1 MKNIFLFFLSF
12 ACISINAQTIEIKGS
27 IKDST
32 YAIPYASVYIKSNP
46 KTGIMA
52 GSDGTFSLNVEKNML
67 PDTLVISFVGY
78 KTYYTPI
85 DTNVVDSLH
94 VLMEEDIINLA
105 EVSITSGKNVPKKS
119 RSEMGELLKMVKEQ
133 FLRDIENNEA
143 RYHTLSK
150 TSVAS
155 SDQILVYQESLADIY
170 EEDWKKKDMTQVLD
184 IKAYINPRVENYVE
198 NELSDTATQKKLGL
212 LDEKEDEDDN
222 DGDDDEIKEID
233 PSTNIKGLTV
243 TSAMIE
249 EMLDHDTKNWEFTAQ
264 TDTHYVLT
272 MKYKLGFLGIIKYRQ
287 TGVLYIDRLTY
298 SITKADNSFYVYV
311 NIPFG
316 KKLPDEFVGLI
327 NMINITSDKPLS
339 KFRLKKLTADF
350 TMTSDF
356 IHKNGTIYRG
366 DSYSHGNAI
375 ISSRQ
380 ATLDITLKSTQ
391 DILSIETES
400 PTPIT
405 EEETKIEPSVEII
418 KNM

>member
-1 MKNIFLFFLSF
+1 MKNIILFFLSF
-12 ACISINAQTIEIKGS
+12 MCVYVNAQMIEIKGS

-32 YAIPYASVYIKSNP
+32 YTIPYASVYIKSNP

-67 PDTLVISFVGY
+67 PDTLVVSFVGY
-78 KTYYTPI
+78 KTYTTPI
-85 DTNVVDSLH
+85 DANTTDSLNI
-94 VLMEEDIINLA
+94 LLEEDIIDLA
-105 EVSITSGKNVPKKS
+105 EVSITSGKNTPKKS

-133 FLRDIENNEA
+133 FLRDIANNEA

-212 LDEKEDEDDN
+212 LDEEDDN

-249 EMLDHDTKNWEFTAQ
+249 EMLDQDTNNWEFTAQ

-316 KKLPDEFVGLI
+316 KKLPDEFVGFI

-405 EEETKIEPSVEII
+405 EEQTKIEPSVEII